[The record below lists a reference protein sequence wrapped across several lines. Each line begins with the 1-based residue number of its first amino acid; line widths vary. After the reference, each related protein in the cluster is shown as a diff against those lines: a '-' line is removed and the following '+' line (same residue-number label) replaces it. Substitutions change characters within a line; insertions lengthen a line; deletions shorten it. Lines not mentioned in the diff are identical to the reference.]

1 MRCTE
6 KEAPNEKVRST
17 FMGDLPSAAK
27 WSFKGGNSLSE
38 QSVQSDCPVKRPRL
52 TDMASCVLSLHFR
65 DVECS
70 CVAKDVAGKALRRGT
85 SPATRASAMPD
96 NVSSLLC
103 QKLGAVGL
111 TALGRAQLCPAVAGG
126 ALLRL
131 SLPGPRLSLRAI
143 CPYGAH
149 LVNVTTVGA
158 APRSTQAFTAR

>member
-1 MRCTE
+1 MLRGLRTMDYGR
-6 KEAPNEKVRST
+6 KHPLV
-17 FMGDLPSAAK
+17 
-27 WSFKGGNSLSE
+27 
-38 QSVQSDCPVKRPRL
+38 
-52 TDMASCVLSLHFR
+52 VLAH
-65 DVECS
+65 
-70 CVAKDVAGKALRRGT
+70 RR
-85 SPATRASAMPD
+85 
-96 NVSSLLC
+96 C

-131 SLPGPRLSLRAI
+131 SLPGTRCSLRAI